1 MTNTTRTEIIAVGT
15 EILLGQIANTNAQW
29 MSEQLAIN
37 GINTYYHTVVGD
49 NLDRIVEALEI
60 AANRSDVIIINGG
73 LGPTQD
79 DVSREAFQQLSKMSI
94 VEESKSLE
102 KIKAYYR
109 KQGQQMT
116 SNNLRQ
122 ARVFADSL
130 VLDNQVGMAPGNL
143 VEYNGKKWIFL
154 PGVPKEMKQIF
165 TDEVIPYLKK
175 MNGEM
180 IIQSTVLR
188 FSGIGESALEDKL
201 EELITNQDN
210 PTIAPL
216 AQKDGVTI
224 RLTAKA
230 ERKEEAQHL
239 IQDVKERIL
248 SQVGKYYYG
257 EDDDTVE
264 GTVLDL
270 LRTNN
275 ITIGAAESLT
285 GGAFSDKLVSLEG
298 ASTAFKGA
306 VVCYDEEVKRNVLH
320 VTSDTLA
327 NHGTVSS
334 TCAIELAKHTASML
348 NSTIGI
354 SFTGVAGPGE
364 VERKEVGTVYIGI
377 YDQRTGYEYVESCFF
392 QGDRAQIRYRSV
404 LQGYNLLLH
413 YLKNS

>member
-1 MTNTTRTEIIAVGT
+1 
-15 EILLGQIANTNAQW
+15 
-29 MSEQLAIN
+29 
-37 GINTYYHTVVGD
+37 
-49 NLDRIVEALEI
+49 
-60 AANRSDVIIINGG
+60 
-73 LGPTQD
+73 
-79 DVSREAFQQLSKMSI
+79 
-94 VEESKSLE
+94 
-102 KIKAYYR
+102 
-109 KQGQQMT
+109 
-116 SNNLRQ
+116 
-122 ARVFADSL
+122 
-130 VLDNQVGMAPGNL
+130 
-143 VEYNGKKWIFL
+143 
-154 PGVPKEMKQIF
+154 
-165 TDEVIPYLKK
+165 

-248 SQVGKYYYG
+248 SQVSKYYYG

-320 VTSDTLA
+320 VT
-327 NHGTVSS
+327 
-334 TCAIELAKHTASML
+334 
-348 NSTIGI
+348 
-354 SFTGVAGPGE
+354 
-364 VERKEVGTVYIGI
+364 
-377 YDQRTGYEYVESCFF
+377 
-392 QGDRAQIRYRSV
+392 
-404 LQGYNLLLH
+404 
-413 YLKNS
+413 

>member
-154 PGVPKEMKQIF
+154 PGVPK
-165 TDEVIPYLKK
+165 
-175 MNGEM
+175 
-180 IIQSTVLR
+180 
-188 FSGIGESALEDKL
+188 
-201 EELITNQDN
+201 
-210 PTIAPL
+210 
-216 AQKDGVTI
+216 
-224 RLTAKA
+224 
-230 ERKEEAQHL
+230 
-239 IQDVKERIL
+239 
-248 SQVGKYYYG
+248 
-257 EDDDTVE
+257 
-264 GTVLDL
+264 
-270 LRTNN
+270 
-275 ITIGAAESLT
+275 
-285 GGAFSDKLVSLEG
+285 
-298 ASTAFKGA
+298 
-306 VVCYDEEVKRNVLH
+306 
-320 VTSDTLA
+320 
-327 NHGTVSS
+327 
-334 TCAIELAKHTASML
+334 
-348 NSTIGI
+348 
-354 SFTGVAGPGE
+354 
-364 VERKEVGTVYIGI
+364 
-377 YDQRTGYEYVESCFF
+377 
-392 QGDRAQIRYRSV
+392 
-404 LQGYNLLLH
+404 
-413 YLKNS
+413 